1 MHRREGDTTM
11 SIVQILQSEIP
22 QEMIRNWGWYLAFGI
37 GLSLLGITA
46 IVRSVAATV
55 VTMLFFGWLL
65 VISAAIEIAQALM
78 VGAWAGFLLHS
89 LSAVLFGVI
98 GLLLIRSPVL
108 GAEVA
113 TLLMAAFFLIGGL
126 FRLIGAM
133 TISLSSW
140 NWQVALDGAVG
151 LVLGVLILARWPASG
166 LSVIGFFV
174 GLDLLLYG
182 AVWVSLALSLRA
194 M

>member
-1 MHRREGDTTM
+1 MNV
-11 SIVQILQSEIP
+11 VQILQADVP

-37 GLSLLGITA
+37 ALSLLGVA
-46 IVRSVAATV
+46 AMVRSVIATV

-65 VISAAIEIAQALM
+65 LISAGIEIVQAFM
-78 VGAWAGFLLHS
+78 VRPWAGFLLHA

-98 GLLLIRSPVL
+98 GLFLIRRPVV

-126 FRLIGAM
+126 FRLIGSM
-133 TISLSSW
+133 TIPLVHW
-140 NWQVALDGAVG
+140 NWQAAIDGGIAL
-151 LVLGVLILARWPASG
+151 LLGILILARWPASG
-166 LSVIGFFV
+166 LWVLGFFV
-174 GLDLLLYG
+174 GLDLFLYG
-182 AVWVSLALSLRA
+182 GIWISLALSLRT

>member
-1 MHRREGDTTM
+1 MRA
-11 SIVQILQSEIP
+11 VQILQAEIP

-37 GLSLLGITA
+37 ALSLLGVA
-46 IVRSVAATV
+46 AMVRSVAATV

-65 VISAAIEIAQALM
+65 LISAAIEVAQAFM

-126 FRLIGAM
+126 FRLIGSL
-133 TISLSSW
+133 TISLAHW
-140 NWQVALDGAVG
+140 NWQVALDGAIAF
-151 LVLGVLILARWPASG
+151 VLGILILARWPASG
-166 LSVIGFFV
+166 LWVIGFFV

-182 AVWVSLALSLRA
+182 GIWISLALSLRT

>member
-1 MHRREGDTTM
+1 M
-11 SIVQILQSEIP
+11 SVVQILQAEVP

-37 GLSLLGITA
+37 ALSSLGVIA
-46 IVRSVAATV
+46 MVRSVTATV

-65 VISAAIEIAQALM
+65 LISAGIEVVQAFM
-78 VGAWAGFLLHS
+78 VRPWTGFMLHA

-98 GLLLIRSPVL
+98 GLFLIRSPVV

-113 TLLMAAFFLIGGL
+113 TLLMASFFLIGGL
-126 FRLIGAM
+126 FRLIGSM
-133 TISLSSW
+133 TIPLVQW
-140 NWQVALDGAVG
+140 NWQAAIDGAIA
-151 LVLGVLILARWPASG
+151 LLLGILILARWPASG
-166 LSVIGFFV
+166 LWVLGFFV

-182 AVWVSLALSLRA
+182 GIWISLALTLRA